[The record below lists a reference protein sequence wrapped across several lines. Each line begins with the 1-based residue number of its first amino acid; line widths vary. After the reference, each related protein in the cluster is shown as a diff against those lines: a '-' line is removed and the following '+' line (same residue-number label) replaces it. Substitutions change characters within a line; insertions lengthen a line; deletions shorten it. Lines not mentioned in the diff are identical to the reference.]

1 MKGLKIIHISD
12 GWERTNGAATVA
24 RLLAG
29 EQAKAGASVELR
41 RWATVRDLKAADEV
55 WIHCA
60 WKPCLWWAAFWARK
74 PMRMPHGSYDPVRLG
89 YHGWK
94 KWLVGPIERFFLR
107 RAAKVLVTC
116 AAEADWVKA
125 YEPRVKAAEAVDLRR
140 YFGVGG
146 DGRDAR
152 HVGNGCELHVMY
164 LGRRHPLKGVE
175 YLERAVK
182 ASDRPLSLRL
192 VSDHHGEALERDWAW
207 CDVLCLPTLSENFG
221 LVVAEALQRGK
232 RVIVTDGAPAWDGS
246 DCGGRLL
253 YVKGYRNGDEETRVR
268 LLAQALAVFA

>member
-1 MKGLKIIHISD
+1 
-12 GWERTNGAATVA
+12 
-24 RLLAG
+24 
-29 EQAKAGASVELR
+29 
-41 RWATVRDLKAADEV
+41 
-55 WIHCA
+55 
-60 WKPCLWWAAFWARK
+60 
-74 PMRMPHGSYDPVRLG
+74 
-89 YHGWK
+89 
-94 KWLVGPIERFFLR
+94 
-107 RAAKVLVTC
+107 
-116 AAEADWVKA
+116 
-125 YEPRVKAAEAVDLRR
+125 
-140 YFGVGG
+140 
-146 DGRDAR
+146 
-152 HVGNGCELHVMY
+152 MY

-232 RVIVTDGAPAWDGS
+232 RVIVTDGAPAWKGS